1 MSALRAPPSPQPAG
15 STGEL
20 GPSPALPHHTFYV
33 RAPALLSP
41 PCPGGVPSTLDPP
54 LLDCAPI
61 TFTPVWPLFGSY
73 PSFQVPSTIPS
84 ALCPRGTPPPPWPR
98 LFPLPHPRAPPLTD
112 HAPRSFWSAGGS
124 PCWTH
129 CGPACRWDPERC
141 LLDSPCTRT
150 SLGKA
155 QMGECVWLLIP
166 SSLAMTPL
174 FPTGCCFS
182 TWN

>member
-1 MSALRAPPSPQPAG
+1 MSCFTPSHPLRASP
-15 STGEL
+15 
-20 GPSPALPHHTFYV
+20 GPSLTTLPWECSLYSGPTLLGLHFNHHHPGL
-33 RAPALLSP
+33 APLWLLP
-41 PCPGGVPSTLDPP
+41 VLPGP
-54 LLDCAPI
+54 
-61 TFTPVWPLFGSY
+61 
-73 PSFQVPSTIPS
+73 VPSTIPS
-84 ALCPRGTPPPPWPR
+84 ALCPSGTPPSFLATTLSHTSPR
-98 LFPLPHPRAPPLTD
+98 DPPLTD

-155 QMGECVWLLIP
+155 QMGEWVWVLIP
-166 SSLAMTPL
+166 SSLALTSP